1 MLGQDGIVRTA
12 FRDAASWHWSVVPNA
27 GFNQGNPI
35 AAVRNGEE
43 LQIFELG
50 QDGVVRTAFRDDAG
64 WHWSAIDGAA
74 FHQGNPIAAV
84 AARSKRY
91 VLQTGARVAH
101 RGSGANRGRSNFTRY
116 SSGMRREWIGTW
128 TPAGGRASRIAVA
141 PDGSPWAVTS
151 AGQIFPS
158 CRQFLAAR
166 PREWPRISALG
177 AMALCGQPAATLEP
191 VQDVPIFRL
200 DPGGWTNIG
209 GAALNISA
217 GRSAQPFVV
226 NAEGRVYSW
235 RNSAWMEIGGRL
247 ATDIAVN
254 ARGATWITAENGDIC
269 FLGRDNSWTQ
279 VPGKGFRIAVGP
291 DGNPWVV
298 AFDRTIYRMVSHRTP
313 AGGPRDEPSTFE
325 QVPGRANDIGIGA
338 DGSIWV
344 TGYSAASG
352 PGPVRDPQHQP
363 DPPKPKPR
371 VPPQEITDITVRP
384 ELHKVTILFH
394 TGQATSPQVEICK
407 SRPEQNLTFR
417 SREVLVI
424 APNGIQGTV
433 HSRWMEGLA
442 SDTRY
447 FFVITAWDG
456 LGLKVKATGEFHTS
470 IRFDE

>member
-1 MLGQDGIVRTA
+1 MCFRLALVLLIVVSAPTAGAQDYPI
-12 FRDAASWHWSVVPNA
+12 FKWNA
-27 GFNQGNPI
+27 QR
-35 AAVRNGEE
+35 V
-43 LQIFELG
+43 
-50 QDGVVRTAFRDDAG
+50 G
-64 WHWSAIDGAA
+64 WDLDS
-74 FHQGNPIAAV
+74 
-84 AARSKRY
+84 
-91 VLQTGARVAH
+91 
-101 RGSGANRGRSNFTRY
+101 
-116 SSGMRREWIGTW
+116 
-128 TPAGGRASRIAVA
+128 AGGKASRIAVA

-151 AGQIFPS
+151 AGQIFH
-158 CRQFLAAR
+158 LAGGSWQRVEGLAKDIGIGSDGTVWATGGD
-166 PREWPRISALG
+166 PR
-177 AMALCGQPAATLEP
+177 TL
-191 VQDVPIFRL
+191 QDVPIFRL

-235 RNSAWMEIGGRL
+235 RNSAWVEIGGRL
-247 ATDIAVN
+247 ATDIAAN
-254 ARGATWITAENGDIC
+254 ARGATWITTDNGDIC

-338 DGSIWV
+338 DGSVWV

-352 PGPVRDPQHQP
+352 QGPARDPQHQP
-363 DPPKPKPR
+363 DPPRPKST
-371 VPPQEITDITVRP
+371 VAPQEITDITARP
-384 ELHKVTILFH
+384 ELHKVTILFR

-407 SRPEQNLTFR
+407 NRPEQNLTFR

-433 HSRWMEGLA
+433 HSRSMEGLA